1 MRQREEWGEEVIVD
15 GKSSVQVNKVVEK
28 QEIYRDENKNQRVK
42 ASR

>member
-1 MRQREEWGEEVIVD
+1 MD